1 MGCAHARH
9 TPAQPALRL
18 LTMLPT
24 LPLLTLPPHPDV
36 PRRIPSDGNKA
47 RYIEKPNG
55 CQPTGVNSNTGEPC
69 VYTSEMRRWDYFK
82 KVVSVPSTSQ
92 TAGKFDFSGFK
103 DGDLWVALITFL

>member
-1 MGCAHARH
+1 
-9 TPAQPALRL
+9 
-18 LTMLPT
+18 MLPT